1 MNMNNI
7 AKIMH
12 SGIEIAKICKG
23 NIEIWKNVNL
33 AISNSPIVIEYNS
46 IVENEQDFNE
56 DYQEKTNY
64 IQQQNNGN
72 MPYWSK

>member
-1 MNMNNI
+1 MNNI

-12 SGIEIAKICKG
+12 SGIEIAKIYKG
-23 NIEIWKNVNL
+23 SIEIWKHADQAV
-33 AISNSPIVIEYNS
+33 SNSPIVIEYNS

-56 DYQEKTNY
+56 DYQEKPNY

-72 MPYWSK
+72 MPYWSE